1 MPLTKEIRDAMPPKE
16 KKEKVEAPVKKEA
29 KHKTKA
35 KAKEEAAAA
44 KVTKK
49 SVKGKCWHV
58 FECSLP

>member
-1 MPLTKEIRDAMPPKE
+1 MPPKE
-16 KKEKVEAPVKKEA
+16 KKEKVEAPAKKEA

-49 SVKGKCWHV
+49 SVKGKCSHA
-58 FECSLP
+58 FQCSLT